1 MNTGQQTSQ
10 NNKRTRQLGKPSPLL
25 IVTLVAV
32 LSLSLGGTG
41 IFFLVKA
48 LAKKEEKEEKEE
60 KKRKRKRKV
69 KRKKR
74 KKEKKKKKDIKNICY
89 IYT

>member
-10 NNKRTRQLGKPSPLL
+10 NKKRTRQLGKPSPLL

-60 KKRKRKRKV
+60 KKRKV

-74 KKEKKKKKDIKNICY
+74 KKKKRKKR
-89 IYT
+89 T

>member
-32 LSLSLGGTG
+32 LSLSLGGIG
-41 IFFLVKA
+41 IFFLLSFSKKGRKRRKRRKEKKKKKKNK
-48 LAKKEEKEEKEE
+48 KKEK
-60 KKRKRKRKV
+60 
-69 KRKKR
+69 